1 MLEAESFLCFIK
13 LREIDPVKSLTPAK
27 VTLLMFGVFG
37 ILIAAYIGKRLLA
50 GKDETPPVATRNIPM
65 AISELEPGT
74 LVTEDHLG
82 LGPIAI
88 KNLKPEMM
96 TSNRV
101 IVGRI
106 VKEKIPAA
114 TPISTG
120 QLYPAGETPPIEVE
134 PGMRAISV
142 SLESSVDLVDGLIK
156 PGEYVDVHMTPS
168 GLNNDKRMNGGMTLT
183 LFKGVK
189 VIAINR
195 SYTQNSSSR
204 RGTNV
209 TLELTPEQA
218 NIMILASDRGEITMS
233 YTPEGKGNGGVAI
246 NNADKA
252 TLYEILGLK
261 TPEKV
266 KEKEPEKPF
275 VIEGY
280 YGSSRSVNRFDKN
293 GLRVG
298 DYNSYNRGGNGGL
311 NSGGYLNPDWGGG
324 QGYDSDGRS
333 ISAPNGQAPGA
344 SDAGGPTAQR
354 SPQNPPNSPGT
365 PATQQR
371 PYTRSFPQ
379 NRTAGR

>member
-1 MLEAESFLCFIK
+1 M
-13 LREIDPVKSLTPAK
+13 KSLTPAK

-37 ILIAAYIGKRLLA
+37 VLIAAYIGKRLLA
-50 GKDETPPVATRNIPM
+50 GKEEAPPVATRNIPM

-74 LVTEDHLG
+74 LVTDEHLG

-106 VKEKIPAA
+106 VKERIPAA

-120 QLYPAGETPPIEVE
+120 QLYPAGETPPIQVE

-156 PGEYVDVHMTPS
+156 PGEYVDVHMTPT
-168 GLNNDKRMNGGMTLT
+168 GMNNDKRLNGGMTLT
-183 LFKGVK
+183 LFNGVR

-218 NIMILASDRGEITMS
+218 NIMILARDRGEITMS
-233 YTPEGKGNGGVAI
+233 YTPEGKGDGGVAVSSSE
-246 NNADKA
+246 KA

-261 TPEKV
+261 TPEKP
-266 KEKEPEKPF
+266 KEEEPPKPF
-275 VIEGY
+275 IVEGY
-280 YGSSRSVNRFDKN
+280 YGSSRSVNKFDRD
-293 GLRVG
+293 GLRIG
-298 DYNSYNRGGNGGL
+298 DYDSYRRGGNGGF
-311 NSGGYLNPDWGGG
+311 NSGGYLNPHWGNGGG
-324 QGYDSDGRS
+324 YNSDSGS
-333 ISAPNGQAPGA
+333 ISAPAGPSNSN
-344 SDAGGPTAQR
+344 SDSNGPTAQQAPAPGPPQGAPSGQPGPYAR
-354 SPQNPPNSPGT
+354 SF
-365 PATQQR
+365 
-371 PYTRSFPQ
+371 SFPQ
-379 NRTAGR
+379 NQTAGR

>member
-1 MLEAESFLCFIK
+1 
-13 LREIDPVKSLTPAK
+13 VKSLTPAK

-37 ILIAAYIGKRLLA
+37 VLIAAYIGKRLLA
-50 GKDETPPVATRNIPM
+50 GKEEAPPVATRNIPM

-74 LVTEDHLG
+74 LVTEEHLG

-96 TSNRV
+96 TSNKV

-106 VKEKIPAA
+106 VKERIPAA

-120 QLYPAGETPPIEVE
+120 QLYPAGETPPLKVE

-142 SLESSVDLVDGLIK
+142 PLESSVDLVDGLIK

-168 GLNNDKRMNGGMTLT
+168 GMNNDRRMNGGMTLT
-183 LFKGVK
+183 LFNGVR

-195 SYTQNSSSR
+195 SYTQINNSR

-218 NIMILASDRGEITMS
+218 NIMILARDRGAITMS
-233 YTPEGKGNGGVAI
+233 YTPEGKGDGGVAVS
-246 NNADKA
+246 NAEKA
-252 TLYEILGLK
+252 TLYQILGLK
-261 TPEKV
+261 TPEKP
-266 KEKEPEKPF
+266 KPEEPPQPF

-280 YGSSRSVNRFDKN
+280 YGTSRSVNRFDKN

-298 DYNSYNRGGNGGL
+298 DYDSFNRGGGRSF
-311 NSGGYLNPDWGGG
+311 NSGGYLDPYWGGG
-324 QGYDSDGRS
+324 SGTDMDSDS
-333 ISAPNGQAPGA
+333 ISAPRRRQAAPA
-344 SDAGGPTAQR
+344 PAPAPNSYGPTAQQNQPPANYPGGSMRQQGSYAR
-354 SPQNPPNSPGT
+354 SVYPQNPT
-365 PATQQR
+365 V
-371 PYTRSFPQ
+371 
-379 NRTAGR
+379 GR

>member
-1 MLEAESFLCFIK
+1 M
-13 LREIDPVKSLTPAK
+13 KSLTPAK
-27 VTLLMFGVFG
+27 VSLLMFGVFG

-50 GKDETPPVATRNIPM
+50 GKEEAPPVATRNIPM

-74 LVTEDHLG
+74 LVTEEHLG

-106 VKEKIPAA
+106 VKERIPAA

-120 QLYPAGETPPIEVE
+120 QLYPAGETPPIQVE

-142 SLESSVDLVDGLIK
+142 PLESSVDLVDGLIK
-156 PGEYVDVHMTPS
+156 PGEYVDVHMTPT
-168 GLNNDKRMNGGMTLT
+168 GMNNDRRLNGGMTLT
-183 LFKGVK
+183 LFKGVR

-218 NIMILASDRGEITMS
+218 NIMILARDRGEITMS

-246 NNADKA
+246 SNADKA

-261 TPEKV
+261 TPEKP
-266 KEKEPEKPF
+266 KEEEPPKPF
-275 VIEGY
+275 VVEGY
-280 YGSSRSVNRFDKN
+280 YGSSRSVNQFDKN
-293 GLRVG
+293 GVRIG
-298 DYNSYNRGGNGGL
+298 DYNNFNRGGSRAF
-311 NSGGYLNPDWGGG
+311 NSGGYLNPNWGRGG
-324 QGYDSDGRS
+324 GYDSDSGS
-333 ISAPNGQAPGA
+333 ISAPVRPTPGAPG
-344 SDAGGPTAQR
+344 SAGPSAQR
-354 SPQNPPNSPGT
+354 GPQSNPNV
-365 PATQQR
+365 Q
-371 PYTRSFPQ
+371 SFPDRQQGPVASSYSQ
-379 NRTAGR
+379 NRPAGR